1 MYNHRLEY
9 GFVCF
14 QGRRRTRVRQGAHVI
29 MKVVWVVPRQALKTG
44 PDGLHSDLASI
55 RYRAIIPM
63 QGLVA
68 RGHQASIVGL
78 DPDCIDAVRE
88 QVAGAD
94 RVVFI
99 KNYVDPGCSEQ
110 LLQEQRA
117 RGVKTLFDL
126 TDDRFKGDASD
137 HLHRMVLHADSV
149 VTVSSALRNTIL
161 QMAGKDSVIVGDPY
175 EGPRGTPRWSPDAR
189 RLKALWFGYGWN
201 IVGLMRALPSLLEA
215 AKDFPTDLRIVTSGV
230 EGIERYCEKFN
241 RNSGHALALQYVNWS
256 SGETWSSLAATD
268 FVVIPALLDEQWT
281 LAKSSNRI
289 VEALWSGRFVVSH
302 PIPSYLEFKDWA
314 WIGGELA
321 DGVRWMMQNATLI
334 PGRIA
339 AAQEY
344 IASAYSPDSI
354 ATQWERILE
363 TA

>member
-1 MYNHRLEY
+1 
-9 GFVCF
+9 
-14 QGRRRTRVRQGAHVI
+14 
-29 MKVVWVVPRQALKTG
+29 
-44 PDGLHSDLASI
+44 
-55 RYRAIIPM
+55 
-63 QGLVA
+63 
-68 RGHQASIVGL
+68 
-78 DPDCIDAVRE
+78 
-88 QVAGAD
+88 
-94 RVVFI
+94 VFI

-241 RNSGHALALQYVNWS
+241 RNSGHTLALQYVKWS

-302 PIPSYLEFKDWA
+302 PIPSYLEFKEWA